1 MCVYVCLRARACVC
15 PTRKPILSG
24 IPSTQPSLHSQGS
37 TLSDATVGWKI
48 HNWNNNSNFIFLSL
62 SATDRFCVLYQCVS
76 ASKSLKASW
85 EVYYD
90 TVRMYLYRNIYMY
103 IRINATAD
111 LHCQVFS
118 ILAERLPHWSEE
130 KSLKRHTGWIA
141 SAQTLYSSDR
151 GDFPS
156 WHLWFQAKCLVS
168 HLTDCHYILC
178 RHLFPPQNELWSV
191 WWTLACLSSS
201 QLLLITHQ
209 SLQFS
214 LFFFPPPLLFVMLFV
229 K

>member
-1 MCVYVCLRARACVC
+1 MATPLEGCMTFAVTAGKQLSGMSHSLLWSPPCVYMCVCVRACVC

-103 IRINATAD
+103 IHINATAFT
-111 LHCQVFS
+111 LSGFFYFS
-118 ILAERLPHWSEE
+118 WMFTTLVWREISKKTHWMDCLCTDIIFLWPWWLPIMTFVVLSET
-130 KSLKRHTGWIA
+130 S
-141 SAQTLYSSDR
+141 
-151 GDFPS
+151 
-156 WHLWFQAKCLVS
+156 C
-168 HLTDCHYILC
+168 
-178 RHLFPPQNELWSV
+178 
-191 WWTLACLSSS
+191 
-201 QLLLITHQ
+201 
-209 SLQFS
+209 
-214 LFFFPPPLLFVMLFV
+214 
-229 K
+229 

>member
-1 MCVYVCLRARACVC
+1 MVYSFILLDALIWSSITMISMFLVANTNTLTGHINSTKAKIWRGKRVC

-90 TVRMYLYRNIYMY
+90 TVRMYLYWNIYMY
-103 IRINATAD
+103 INATAD

-118 ILAERLPHWSEE
+118 
-130 KSLKRHTGWIA
+130 
-141 SAQTLYSSDR
+141 
-151 GDFPS
+151 
-156 WHLWFQAKCLVS
+156 V
-168 HLTDCHYILC
+168 
-178 RHLFPPQNELWSV
+178 
-191 WWTLACLSSS
+191 
-201 QLLLITHQ
+201 
-209 SLQFS
+209 
-214 LFFFPPPLLFVMLFV
+214 
-229 K
+229 